1 MHFIKSIY
9 FPCFGDSMARKKQ
22 NESID
27 AIFLRVVP
35 KSIKEDNRI
44 VYGASDYWERIE
56 AEVTAFLQALPAEYV
71 GEPFPH
77 KFAEEGAQV
86 YSCLGSSCDLN
97 VGFSPAYLYAGGTV
111 NGEPVQ
117 EIRCPII
124 DIRFRVI
131 SPQVATTILQT
142 ALTQFCI
149 YQPDYLDADLAVV
162 GYHTDTQKLV
172 VQNLPLLKRYLP
184 KGTLVEAV
192 TDGMTGVGEAKY
204 RI

>member
-1 MHFIKSIY
+1 
-9 FPCFGDSMARKKQ
+9 MARKKQ
-22 NESID
+22 KESID
-27 AIFLRVVP
+27 TIILRVVP
-35 KSIKEDNRI
+35 KNIKEDTRI

-71 GEPFPH
+71 GEPAPQR
-77 KFAEEGAQV
+77 FAEEGAQV

-117 EIRCPII
+117 EVRCPTI
-124 DIRFRVI
+124 DIRFRVT
-131 SPQVATTILQT
+131 SPQVATTILQI
-142 ALTQFCI
+142 ALTQFCM
-149 YQPDYLDADLAVV
+149 YQPDYLDEGLAIA
-162 GYHTDTQKLV
+162 GSYNGTQKPV
-172 VQNLPLLKRYLP
+172 VLNRYLP

-192 TDGMTGVGEAKY
+192 TDGITGIGEAVY